1 MTTDDNFA
9 DDNLPDT
16 DEDEADEEG
25 IHADG
30 KVHLTVCPKV
40 LMRTS
45 TTIPYPSQIK
55 DGTDEKVYIPMT
67 RHKFMFT
74 VYSPDD
80 NLPDT
85 DEDEKRTRNMY
96 IPMNKHTFMF
106 TMYSLIRRKLTRH
119 R

>member
-85 DEDEKRTRNMY
+85 DEDGADEEGVHSYDHAHGRV
-96 IPMNKHTFMF
+96 
-106 TMYSLIRRKLTRH
+106 H
-119 R
+119 RVHR

>member
-85 DEDEKRTRNMY
+85 DENEADEEDVHSDEQAHVHVHRVHTR
-96 IPMNKHTFMF
+96 
-106 TMYSLIRRKLTRH
+106 LRLTRH